1 MFNYDK
7 FKADFNGKIEA
18 LEKAEKI
25 TRDVL
30 RELSREV
37 LFALH
42 EHGNIDYVNR
52 LMQAKITPVNL
63 KALTLFFQEFTG
75 FFYSKEDKVFSKK
88 NKRQYD
94 AKKEACLEF
103 LSDPHNNFWTW
114 ANREIEMERKAF
126 DPKKVTRYIENSL
139 KKAEADGFTQA
150 DVIRAILDGGL
161 EIETLY
167 TILGVEVV
175 EQ

>member
-7 FKADFNGKIEA
+7 FKADFDKKVEA
-18 LEKAEKI
+18 LESAEKI

-52 LMQAKITPVNL
+52 LVQAKITPVNL

-75 FFYSKEDKVFSKK
+75 FFYSKNDKVFAKK

-103 LSDPHNNFWTW
+103 LSDPHFNFWSW
-114 ANREIEMERKAF
+114 SERNIEIERKPL
-126 DPKKVTRYIENSL
+126 DLGRVTTYIQNTL
-139 KKAEADGFTQA
+139 KKAEADNISQA
-150 DVIRAILDGGL
+150 EVIRAILDGGL